1 MRFPRSLWF
10 WIRAGTLST
19 QIKRYLITQDSPV
32 KIWEF
37 RICGNGS
44 STQTTWRDYGESERL
59 LLRRGFLLKS
69 NNDNVGRTASIVGFL
84 FVITLSQK
92 KKGRSFAGMGRGWTM
107 TTAFGAEGGRRARI
121 SPFRS
126 RTTAPRC

>member
-19 QIKRYLITQDSPV
+19 QIKRYLITRDSPV

-59 LLRRGFLLKS
+59 LLRRGFLSEVNKNTL
-69 NNDNVGRTASIVGFL
+69 GREGRIAGSWCG
-84 FVITLSQK
+84 ITLSAK
-92 KKGRSFAGMGRGWTM
+92 RRG
-107 TTAFGAEGGRRARI
+107 GALA
-121 SPFRS
+121 
-126 RTTAPRC
+126 

>member
-59 LLRRGFLLKS
+59 LLRRGIPSEGDKCTS
-69 NNDNVGRTASIVGFL
+69 GRTGRMGWFW
-84 FVITLSQK
+84 FVINPHRRQRVGDITVVC
-92 KKGRSFAGMGRGWTM
+92 RG
-107 TTAFGAEGGRRARI
+107 AV
-121 SPFRS
+121 
-126 RTTAPRC
+126 